1 MENKEFIK
9 VEENKD
15 LSRDVYSGGIVN
27 TNRSAYEK
35 AIARSRAAK
44 VQRDELKNATKEI
57 NNLQDEMREIKI
69 LLQQLVKK

>member
-35 AIARSRAAK
+35 AIARSK
-44 VQRDELKNATKEI
+44 LVKMQRDELKNATKEI

-69 LLQQLVKK
+69 LLHQLVNK

>member
-1 MENKEFIK
+1 MQNKEFIK

-35 AIARSRAAK
+35 AIIRSRAAK

-69 LLQQLVKK
+69 LLQQLVNK

>member
-35 AIARSRAAK
+35 AIARSK
-44 VQRDELKNATKEI
+44 LVKMQRDELKNATKEI

-69 LLQQLVKK
+69 LLQQLVNK

>member
-35 AIARSRAAK
+35 AIARSRAA
-44 VQRDELKNATKEI
+44 
-57 NNLQDEMREIKI
+57 
-69 LLQQLVKK
+69 

>member
-69 LLQQLVKK
+69 LLQQLVNK

>member
-27 TNRSAYEK
+27 TNKSAYEK

>member
-69 LLQQLVKK
+69 LLHQLVNK

>member
-35 AIARSRAAK
+35 AIARSK
-44 VQRDELKNATKEI
+44 LVKMQRDELKNARKEI

>member
-1 MENKEFIK
+1 MQNKEFIK

-69 LLQQLVKK
+69 LLQQLVNK